1 MTDLQPDYFE
11 RPLADVDPEVAEA
24 MRASSSTASSA
35 RWR

>member
-1 MTDLQPDYFE
+1 MTDLPPDYFE

-24 MRASSSTASSA
+24 LDGELDRQRA

>member
-1 MTDLQPDYFE
+1 MTDLPADYFE

-24 MRASSSTASSA
+24 LDASSIASTA